1 MAERP
6 RLEAATRT
14 ITGKGV
20 ARLRR
25 QGLLPAV
32 VYGHGVP
39 SEPVTVDAHAFD
51 LLHRHVGTST
61 LVNLSVDGKR
71 ARAVLVQGV
80 QINVV
85 TRRPQHV
92 DLFAVRMTEELSA
105 EVPLVGDGHAP
116 AVDLGGTLAFPM
128 TALRVRALPT
138 DLPGAVH
145 FDLSALTTLDSWLTV
160 GDLVLPEGVTAQSD
174 ATEVVARVIT
184 PRVAEVAD
192 DAAAAADAPA
202 ADAPAAEA

>member
-1 MAERP
+1 VADRP

-32 VYGHGVP
+32 VYGHGVA

-80 QINVV
+80 QINVI
-85 TRRPQHV
+85 TRRPMHV
-92 DLFAVRMTEELSA
+92 DLFAVRMTEELTA

-116 AVDLGGTLAFPM
+116 AVDLGATIAFPL
-128 TALRVRALPT
+128 TALKVRALPT
-138 DLPGAVH
+138 NLPDAVH
-145 FDLSALTTLDSWLTV
+145 FDLSQLTALDSSLTV
-160 GDLVLPEGVTAQSD
+160 ADLALPEGVTAQSD
-174 ATEVVARVIT
+174 PTEVVARVIARRT
-184 PRVAEVAD
+184 A
-192 DAAAAADAPA
+192 DAADEAAPA
-202 ADAPAAEA
+202 ADATAAEAPAAEA

>member
-6 RLEAATRT
+6 RLEAVTRT

-39 SEPVTVDAHAFD
+39 SEPVTVNAHAFD

-61 LVNLSVDGKR
+61 LVNLTVDGKR

-80 QINVV
+80 QINVI
-85 TRRPQHV
+85 TRKPQHV
-92 DLFAVRMTEELSA
+92 DLFAVHMGEELVA
-105 EVPLVGDGHAP
+105 DIPLIGDGNAP
-116 AVDLGGTLAFPM
+116 AVDMGGTLVLPM
-128 TALRVRALPT
+128 TSLKVRALPA
-138 DLPGAVH
+138 DLPDAIH
-145 FDLSALTTLDSWLTV
+145 FDLSGLTALGASLTV
-160 GDLVLPEGVTAQSD
+160 GELVLPDGVVAQADPSEIVVRVTA
-174 ATEVVARVIT
+174 R
-184 PRVAEVAD
+184 RGAETG
-192 DAAAAADAPA
+192 AAGETAGAAE
-202 ADAPAAEA
+202 APAAEA